1 MSRNP
6 AALFWDQAHPMQTWV
21 RTLIAIIL
29 ALTSLSASSQRV
41 REQGAADTEIRVGN
55 VMPYSGSLEVF
66 GGIGKAEAAY
76 FEMINERGGINGRKV
91 RFISHDDKSDPSAA
105 LDLTRDL
112 VENDNVLL
120 MFGSFGTPGN
130 FAVRT
135 YLNEAQIPQLFVASG
150 DDHLS
155 DPSLFPWTMG
165 WQPSIR
171 EEGRIYANYIQ
182 AFYPGKR
189 IVALW
194 QNDYFG
200 RELFKGLEDGLGDIA
215 RMIRVDIAYNIDDEH
230 LDTHVSILKRSG
242 AEIFVFAGVP
252 ANAAKVIRKAT
263 DLNWHPLFITNSMA
277 SSIATALKPAG
288 LENALG
294 VITAAFLKDANDPAW
309 KGEQANNDWQAFVD
323 KYDRAGGKDDSAAVF
338 GYAAAETLAQV
349 LKQCGNDLSRENV
362 MKQAASLENYQ
373 GSILLPGIKIS
384 TGPWNFRPIKH
395 LRLVQFDGRT
405 WQPIGDVIETAF
417 SNAQK

>member
-1 MSRNP
+1 
-6 AALFWDQAHPMQTWV
+6 MQIWV
-21 RTLIAIIL
+21 RTLIAILL
-29 ALTSLSASSQRV
+29 ALTSLSASSKRV
-41 REQGAADTEIRVGN
+41 REQGVTDTEIRVGN

-66 GGIGKAEAAY
+66 GAIGKAEAAY

-91 RFISHDDKSDPSAA
+91 RFISYDDKSDPSAA
-105 LDLTRDL
+105 LDLTRNL
-112 VENDNVLL
+112 IENDNVLV

-182 AFYPGKR
+182 ALYPGKR

-215 RMIRVDIAYNIDDEH
+215 RMIRVDIAYDINDEH
-230 LDTHVSILKRSG
+230 LDAHVSILKRSG

-252 ANAAKVIRKAT
+252 ANAAKVIRKAA

-277 SSIATALKPAG
+277 SSIAMALKPMIR
-288 LENALG
+288 LG
-294 VITAAFLKDANDPAW
+294 RANKPPMTGRHLLTNIIGPEA
-309 KGEQANNDWQAFVD
+309 KTTVPPS
-323 KYDRAGGKDDSAAVF
+323 SA
-338 GYAAAETLAQV
+338 T
-349 LKQCGNDLSRENV
+349 
-362 MKQAASLENYQ
+362 
-373 GSILLPGIKIS
+373 
-384 TGPWNFRPIKH
+384 RPPRH
-395 LRLVQFDGRT
+395 WPRY
-405 WQPIGDVIETAF
+405 
-417 SNAQK
+417 

>member
-1 MSRNP
+1 MNNLFRILLAV
-6 AALFWDQAHPMQTWV
+6 AAA
-21 RTLIAIIL
+21 IA
-29 ALTSLSASSQRV
+29 SLGAISESA
-41 REQGAADTEIRVGN
+41 REQGVSDNEIRIGN
-55 VMPYSGSLEVF
+55 LMPYSGSLEMF
-66 GGIGKAEAAY
+66 GSIGKAEAAY

-91 RFISHDDKSDPSAA
+91 HFISYDDKSDPASA
-105 LDLTRDL
+105 LNLTRGL
-112 VENDNVLL
+112 VEEDKVLL

-130 FAVRT
+130 FAVRQ
-135 YLNEAQIPQLFVASG
+135 YLNERQIPQLFVASG

-165 WQPSIR
+165 WQPSFR

-182 AFYPGKR
+182 ALYPGKR

-200 RELFKGLEDGLGDIA
+200 REIFKGLQDGLGQIA
-215 RMIRVDIAYNIDDEH
+215 QMIRVDIAYDLADEH
-230 LDTHVSILKRSG
+230 LDAHVSILKRSG

-252 ANAAKVIRKAT
+252 SNAAKAIRVAA
-263 DLNWHPLFITNSMA
+263 DLNWHPVFIMNQMA
-277 SSIATALKPAG
+277 SSIATGLKPAG
-288 LENALG
+288 VENAVG
-294 VITAAFLKDANDPAW
+294 VITAAYLKDANDPAW
-309 KGEQANNDWQAFVD
+309 KDQQAGADWQAFLD
-323 KYDRAGGKDDSAAVF
+323 KYHRAGGKDEGAAMF

-349 LKQCGNDLSRENV
+349 LRQCGNELSRDNI
-362 MKQAASLENYQ
+362 MKQATALKDYQ

-405 WQPIGDVIETAF
+405 WQPIGDVLETAF
-417 SNAQK
+417 AGTDK

>member
-1 MSRNP
+1 
-6 AALFWDQAHPMQTWV
+6 MQTWA
-21 RTLIAIIL
+21 RTLIAIVL
-29 ALTSLSASSQRV
+29 ALTSLSASSKRV
-41 REQGAADTEIRVGN
+41 REQGVTDTEIRVGN

-66 GGIGKAEAAY
+66 GAIGKAEAAY

-91 RFISHDDKSDPSAA
+91 RFISYDDKSDPSAA
-105 LDLTRDL
+105 LDLTRNL
-112 VENDNVLL
+112 IENDNVLL

-252 ANAAKVIRKAT
+252 ANAAKVIRKAA

-277 SSIATALKPAG
+277 SSIAMALKPAG

-309 KGEQANNDWQAFVD
+309 KGEQATNDWQAFVG
-323 KYDRAGGKDDSAAVF
+323 KYNRAGGKDDSAAVF

-362 MKQAASLENYQ
+362 MKQAASLESYQ

>member
-1 MSRNP
+1 
-6 AALFWDQAHPMQTWV
+6 MQTWV
-21 RTLIAIIL
+21 RTLIAIVL
-29 ALTSLSASSQRV
+29 ALTSLSAMSE
-41 REQGAADTEIRVGN
+41 RERGQVVTDTDIRIGN
-55 VMPYSGSLEVF
+55 VMPYSGSSEVC
-66 GGIGKAEAAY
+66 GAIGKAVTAY
-76 FEMINERGGINGRKV
+76 FGMINERGGINGRKV
-91 RFISHDDKSDPSAA
+91 RFISYDDKSDPSAA
-105 LDLTRDL
+105 LDLTRGL
-112 VENDNVLL
+112 IEKDNVLL

-135 YLNEAQIPQLFVASG
+135 YLNESQIPQLFVASG

-189 IVALW
+189 IGALW

-200 RELFKGLEDGLGDIA
+200 RELFKGLEDGLGNIA
-215 RMIRVDIAYNIDDEH
+215 RMIKAAIAYDAADEH
-230 LDTHVSILKRSG
+230 LDTHVSILKRSE
-242 AEIFVFAGVP
+242 AEIVVFAGMP
-252 ANAAKVIRKAT
+252 ANAANVVRVAA
-263 DLNWHPLFITNSMA
+263 DLNWHPVFILNHMA
-277 SSIATALKPAG
+277 SSIATAPRSASPDNGAEK
-288 LENALG
+288 ALG

-309 KGEQANNDWQAFVD
+309 KDEPAARDWQAFIE
-323 KYDRAGGKDDSAAVF
+323 KYNQAGGKDDNAAVF

-362 MKQAASLENYQ
+362 MKQAAALRDYQ
-373 GSILLPGIKIS
+373 GSMLLPGIKIS
-384 TGPWNFRPIKH
+384 TGRWNFRPIKH
-395 LRLVQFDGRT
+395 LRLIQFDGRT
-405 WQPIGDVIETAF
+405 WQPIGEVLETAF